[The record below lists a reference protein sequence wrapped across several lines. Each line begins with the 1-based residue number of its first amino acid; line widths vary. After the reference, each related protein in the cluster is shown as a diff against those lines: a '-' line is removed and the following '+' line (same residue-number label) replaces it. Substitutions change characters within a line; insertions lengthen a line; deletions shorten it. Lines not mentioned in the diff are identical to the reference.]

1 MFERVE
7 IEYLIQNLNIK
18 DQYSMI
24 LSLGEKQRITLLRVI
39 VN

>member
-7 IEYLIQNLNIK
+7 LEYLAQNFNIK

-24 LSLGEKQRITLLRVI
+24 LSLGEKQRIILLRVI